1 MRQIYLDYNSTTPIA
16 PSVQEAMVPFL
27 TDHFGSPS
35 SSHFLGRAA
44 AEAVQDAR
52 GQVAQVLGADP
63 DEIVFTSGGSE
74 SNNLAIKG
82 LLIQRGPIGHGHV
95 VLSAIEHPSVVESVR
110 FLERLGYDVSV
121 APVTDQGV
129 VQPAAIQELLQPDTV
144 LVSVLHASGEIGTIQ
159 PLRQIAEVC
168 HERNVFLH
176 TDASQAFGKIRV
188 MVNELD
194 IDLLTI
200 SGHKCY
206 GPKGIGALFVR
217 RGVALEPWLHGGGE
231 EAGLRAGSEN
241 VAAIVGL
248 GRAIVLAAQS
258 LDESSQRMER
268 LRDRLL
274 KLLQHEL
281 GDQLLVHGEQADRLP
296 NTLFVSFPIVAGHEL
311 LGRIPELC
319 ASTGSAWHG
328 SAASI
333 CPTLA
338 AMGAS
343 SEMARGSVR
352 FSLGRPTTE
361 DEIDRA
367 ANLLLEAWE
376 ALS

>member
-1 MRQIYLDYNSTTPIA
+1 MRQIYLDYNTTTPIA
-16 PSVQEAMVPFL
+16 PSVQEAMAPYL
-27 TDHFGSPS
+27 TEYFGCPS

-82 LLIQRGPIGHGHV
+82 LLIQRGPVGHGHII
-95 VLSAIEHPSVVESVR
+95 LSAIEHPSVVESVR

-121 APVTDQGV
+121 APVTNQGV
-129 VQPAAIQELLQPDTV
+129 VQPAAIHDLLQADTV
-144 LVSVLHASGEIGTIQ
+144 LVSVTHASGEIGTIQ
-159 PLRQIAEVC
+159 PLRQIAEIC
-168 HERNVFLH
+168 HERNVYLH
-176 TDASQAFGKIRV
+176 ADASQSFGKIRV
-188 MVNELD
+188 AVNELG

-206 GPKGIGALFVR
+206 GPKGVGALFVR
-217 RGVALEPWLHGGGE
+217 RGVTLEPWLHGSGE

-248 GRAIVLAAQS
+248 GRAMQLAAQS
-258 LDESSQRMER
+258 LDESAERLSR
-268 LRDRLL
+268 LRDRLQ
-274 KLLQHEL
+274 LQLQYEL
-281 GDQLLVHGEQADRLP
+281 GDQLVVHGEQAERLP
-296 NTLFVSFPIVAGHEL
+296 NTLFVSFPIVAGHEI

-328 SAASI
+328 SAASV

-338 AMGAS
+338 AIGAS
-343 SEMARGSVR
+343 AEVARGSVR

-361 DEIDRA
+361 EEVDRA
-367 ANLLLEAWE
+367 ASLILEAWE